1 MIRLEW
7 LNYAG
12 VTGGLL
18 AVAQFGWAVWKDH
31 KGGTLRRGSAE
42 AAKATLDVA
51 QAEASLPHVQESL
64 RLGNVADA
72 VAVQQQIINGLREH
86 AAWQDEQLAIRDE
99 RIVTLEKRL
108 SQRDRKIAELEKR
121 LTDAETSLNT
131 AKRLIGELR
140 QASRDER
147 GNLL

>member
-1 MIRLEW
+1 MADYLSIGGMI
-7 LNYAG
+7 
-12 VTGGLL
+12 GGIIAAAQL
-18 AVAQFGWAVWKDH
+18 AWTIYKGH
-31 KGGTLRRGSAE
+31 KGGELRKTQAE
-42 AAKATLDVA
+42 AAKASLDTL
-51 QAEASLPHVQESL
+51 QAEASLPHVTEAL

-86 AAWQDEQLAIRDE
+86 ASWQDQQLILRDE
-99 RIVTLEKRL
+99 RIVTLEGRL
-108 SQRDRKIAELEKR
+108 SQRDKKIAELERR

-147 GNLL
+147 GNPL